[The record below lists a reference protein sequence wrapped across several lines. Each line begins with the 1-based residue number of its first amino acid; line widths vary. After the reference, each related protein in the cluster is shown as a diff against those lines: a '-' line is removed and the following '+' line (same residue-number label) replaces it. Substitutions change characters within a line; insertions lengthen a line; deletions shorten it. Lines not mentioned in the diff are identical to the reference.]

1 MKSRFLI
8 LAFILAF
15 GFQGLYAQ
23 NKSVP
28 QRVISLSPNLTE
40 MIYDMGAQD
49 QLVGDT
55 DYCKFPPDAQKKE
68 KIGGWVNPNIEKMVS
83 LKPDLIV
90 ALKFHDK
97 AVNTLKKLKMNVVVL
112 NCDSVEDILASYSQ
126 LGKLLGHEK
135 QAEAARQSLVARL
148 EKIKQ
153 RAKGKKP
160 VAVLFVVGRTPGTVD
175 QVYAVGGKNFI
186 NELIE
191 MAGGVNVMVDA
202 MTGYPLVSKEELIQ
216 RNPDLIVD
224 SVLSHE
230 LKARKVEN
238 QSAWDQMPVLK
249 AVQQKHVYYFL
260 DEDFLIPGPSM
271 VKLGEFLCDTFEN
284 VRADHE

>member
-1 MKSRFLI
+1 MKLRFPILALI
-8 LAFILAF
+8 LVF
-15 GFQGLYAQ
+15 GFQSLHAQ
-23 NKSVP
+23 NNSVP
-28 QRVISLSPNLTE
+28 QRIISLSPNLTE

-83 LKPDLIV
+83 LKPDLIIG
-90 ALKFHDK
+90 LKFHDK
-97 AVNTLKKLKMNVVVL
+97 TVNTLKKLQIPVVVL
-112 NCDSVEDILASYSQ
+112 NCDSVEDILATYTQ
-126 LGKLLGHEK
+126 LGKLLGHGQ
-135 QAEAARQSLVARL
+135 QAEAARKILIGRL
-148 EKIKQ
+148 DKIKE

-160 VAVLFVVGRTPGTVD
+160 LSVLFVVGRNPGTVD

-186 NELIE
+186 NELVG
-191 MAGGVNVMVDA
+191 MAGGVNVMADA
-202 MTGYPLVSKEELIQ
+202 MTGYPLVSKEVLIQ

-230 LKARKVEN
+230 LKARKMEN
-238 QSAWDQMPVLK
+238 KSAWDQMPVLK

-271 VKLGEFLCDTFEN
+271 AKLGEFLCDTFEK